1 MINQKS
7 YKKERRI
14 TVVRISN
21 LRAIPAIEAD
31 HLIVIE
37 DDSGNFYK
45 VTVGDL
51 LSNLGDSATS
61 IIECDSI
68 AVFPT
73 VGVENKIYRDLATG
87 KSYVWN
93 STGIKYDLF
102 SSNYEDIK
110 IINCKPTN

>member
-1 MINQKS
+1 MINKRA

-21 LRAIPAIEAD
+21 LRAIPSIEAD

-37 DDSGNFYK
+37 DDAGNFYK

-51 LSNLGDSATS
+51 LANIGDSATS
-61 IIECDSI
+61 FLNFSSI
-68 AVFPT
+68 AEFPT
-73 VGVENKIYRDLATG
+73 VGVDNKIYRDLASG

-93 STGIKYDLF
+93 SEDVKYDLF

-110 IINCKPTN
+110 IINSKPIN

>member
-1 MINQKS
+1 MINQKA

-21 LRAIPAIEAD
+21 LRAIPAVEAD

-45 VTVGDL
+45 VSVGDL
-51 LSNLGDSATS
+51 LSNVGESATS
-61 IIECDSI
+61 ILEFNSI
-68 AVFPT
+68 SEFPT
-73 VGVENKIYRDLATG
+73 VGVDNKIYRDLANG

-110 IINCKPTN
+110 IINGKPTI

>member
-1 MINQKS
+1 MINQKA

-45 VTVGDL
+45 VSVGDL
-51 LSNLGDSATS
+51 LSNIGEAATS
-61 IIECDSI
+61 ILEFNSI
-68 AVFPT
+68 SEFPT
-73 VGVENKIYRDLATG
+73 VGVEN
-87 KSYVWN
+87 
-93 STGIKYDLF
+93 
-102 SSNYEDIK
+102 
-110 IINCKPTN
+110 